1 MKNMNNFQMAKVKPQ
16 VLLSICFNFYQ
27 FQPSVAYKSAAYK
40 TKRVRSADNSH
51 ATTIM
56 VTYFL

>member
-1 MKNMNNFQMAKVKPQ
+1 MKNMSNFQMAEVKPQ
-16 VLLSICFNFYQ
+16 VLLSICFIFYQ
-27 FQPSVAYKSAAYK
+27 FQPSVVYKSAAYK
-40 TKRVRSADNSH
+40 TKRVRPVDNSH